1 MRPKQPLPPQALSD
15 EVQKI
20 GDTLVEG
27 SDLAVALIA
36 TSFLNECLRS
46 LLMARFRPGDTS
58 ERLLRSGRG
67 AIGTF
72 SARTDLAYSLEYI
85 DRDALK
91 ALRAVAEIR
100 NTFAHSYGEG
110 SFDQREIADLCSKLD
125 YAYELHV
132 NQWSQPPEKERIR
145 KELDQ
150 FFRQPREQF
159 TYNCVLLGQTLIHT
173 AEGMK
178 RGVVQ
183 QEAGAGRGKEGS

>member
-1 MRPKQPLPPQALSD
+1 MRPKQPLPAQALSD

-36 TSFLNECLRS
+36 TSFLDECLRS

-67 AIGTF
+67 EIGTF

-85 DRDALK
+85 DRHALK

-100 NTFAHSYGEG
+100 NAFAHSYGEG
-110 SFDQREIADLCSKLD
+110 SFDQREIAVLCSKLD

-132 NQWSQPPEKERIR
+132 NQWSKPHEKEGIR

-150 FFRQPREQF
+150 FFRLPREQF
-159 TYNCVLLGQTLIHT
+159 TYTCVLLGQTLIQV
-173 AEGMK
+173 AEGVK
-178 RGVVQ
+178 RGVGQ
-183 QEAGAGRGKEGS
+183 QEAGAERGKQDS